1 MPLDTRGEPS
11 PRVSI
16 PMPAYIGRF
25 APTPSGPLHFGSLV
39 AALASYLDAK
49 HHNGRWLVRI
59 DDIDPPRE
67 VPGAADT
74 ILRQLEAHGLTWD
87 GEVLYQSARNDA
99 YRAALDKMDT
109 YSCDCSRQAIKVMG
123 GRYNG
128 HCRQRQLP
136 PPADYALRVKVAQP
150 TEIVFDDRIQGPQR
164 WPVKTNGNDD
174 FIVWRRDGL
183 VSYQL
188 ACAVDDLYQGIT
200 HVVRGQDLLDST
212 PKQLYLMQ
220 QLATGKAM
228 PNYAHIKLVMGEDGQ
243 KLSKQNLSPAIEKD
257 EAAENLYRALCHLGL
272 QPPEEYQSAPV
283 EALIQW
289 GVANWS

>member
-1 MPLDTRGEPS
+1 MPNSTPY
-11 PRVSI
+11 V
-16 PMPAYIGRF
+16 GRF

-49 HHNGRWLVRI
+49 HHNGQWLVRI

-74 ILRQLEAHGLTWD
+74 ILKQLQAHGLHWD
-87 GEVLYQSARNDA
+87 GHVLYQSSRTDA
-99 YRAALDKMDT
+99 YRQALQQLDT
-109 YSCDCSRQAIKVMG
+109 YPCDCSRQAIKVMG

-136 PPADYALRVKVAQP
+136 PPGDFALRLQVSEAS
-150 TEIVFDDRIQGPQR
+150 EIAFTDSIQGPQH
-164 WPVKTNGNDD
+164 WPVKANGNDD

-212 PKQLYLMQ
+212 PKQLYLMH
-220 QLATGKAM
+220 QLAPGKPM
-228 PNYAHIKLVMGEDGQ
+228 PNYSHIPLVMGQDGQ
-243 KLSKQNLSPAIEKD
+243 KLSKQNLSPAIEKE
-257 EAAENLYRALCHLGL
+257 EAAENLYKALCHLGL
-272 QPPEEYQSAPV
+272 QPAEKYPSTSIQE
-283 EALIQW
+283 LIKW
-289 GVANWS
+289 GISNWQDSCRRVD